1 MSKFSKR
8 STWALPY
15 VIFLVLFVALPLI
28 IIIPF
33 PLPHRYHS
41 DSILYLY
48 RRLRRTIL
56 LEKCEMYASVATLF
70 YKVWMVVK
78 VIGFRVFQYEISAIF
93 QYPLF
98 KNQVGQ
104 SG

>member
-1 MSKFSKR
+1 MRTNINNKR
-8 STWALPY
+8 ENRSPSY
-15 VIFLVLFVALPLI
+15 C
-28 IIIPF
+28 IIPF

-78 VIGFRVFQYEISAIF
+78 VIC
-93 QYPLF
+93 L
-98 KNQVGQ
+98 
-104 SG
+104 